1 MKPKTF
7 VGRINEAVGVFKGFQ
22 KGLIEL
28 QLGPKGA
35 GGGCGGWEGGGGG
48 GPFYFEA
55 L

>member
-28 QLGPKGA
+28 PLGPKVAKVIA
-35 GGGCGGWEGGGGG
+35 GGLDGRGGG
-48 GPFYFEA
+48 GPFYFEP